1 MRAQNGRT
9 VDESV
14 GRIDAEGFSMR
25 PTTLLLCLALAGCA
39 GGNAASDITGSTPA
53 NSGAAHSHSPLAR
66 AAQASGKKEDWWKE
80 GGVTR
85 EKINAMCWMK
95 YEQGRRDM
103 PVEKRADLVNDCV
116 AQALRE
122 HPVR

>member
-1 MRAQNGRT
+1 M
-9 VDESV
+9 
-14 GRIDAEGFSMR
+14 
-25 PTTLLLCLALAGCA
+25 TLLLCLALAACA
-39 GGNAASDITGSTPA
+39 DASRDVTGSVPQPA
-53 NSGAAHSHSPLAR
+53 AAAAPAAVHSPLAR
-66 AAQASGKKEDWWKE
+66 AAQASGKKGEGKEEWWKD

-95 YEQGRRDM
+95 YENGRKDL

-116 AQALRE
+116 VETLKE